1 MVAMR
6 RFHMAVNPAVTHY
19 IVDARPFTASSSS
32 TATTNVTRIYGLEL
46 EARREMAKWEGPAIG
61 IDLGTASSR
70 VGVWRNGRV
79 EIIPNDEGNRTT
91 PSYVAFT
98 GTGEWLVGD
107 AAKKQVAANPTNTVF
122 GTKRLLGR
130 RFSDPSVQSDIALW
144 PFKVVAGGADN
155 DKPMIMVSHNGEEKQ
170 FSAEEI
176 ASMVLATMKGIAEAH
191 LGCTVRN
198 AVITVPAHF
207 NDSQRQA
214 TKDAAAIAGL
224 SVLRLLN
231 EPTAAAIA
239 YALDDDK
246 EEASS
251 TGGEEKNVLVFDLGG
266 GTCDVSLLAIKEGR
280 VFDFEVKA
288 TAGDSHLGGEDLD
301 NRMVN
306 HFVQELK
313 RRHGDNKDISG
324 DTRALRRLRIACE
337 HAKHALSSAAQT
349 SIEIDLLHE
358 GMDLYTTVTRARFNK
373 LSTDLFARCTEL
385 VEKCLRDAKM
395 GKSSVHDVVLVG
407 GSTHVPKVQEL
418 LQDSFNGKELCRR
431 SIINPDVESV
441 AYGVTVQAASL
452 SGREYNDKV
461 QVQVHDVTPLSLSLG
476 TDASASGMMT
486 SSLLIP
492 RNTGIPAKEEQVFTT
507 CSNYQPRIPFQ
518 VYEEGSSNLLGKFEL
533 SGIPLARRGVPR
545 IAVRFEVDA
554 DGILSV
560 SAVDKTAAAGQQS
573 TTVTVAA
580 DKGRLSE
587 GEIGMMARDV
597 EEYKEQKKTTDA
609 RNALEEY
616 AESIRIVAASKLMM
630 SAGDKKRVE
639 DAVEGAFS
647 WLDSNQLA
655 EAGEIR
661 GKMEELMGICD
672 HILAHLAGAAGMD
685 DKAGGGGSS

>member
-1 MVAMR
+1 
-6 RFHMAVNPAVTHY
+6 
-19 IVDARPFTASSSS
+19 
-32 TATTNVTRIYGLEL
+32 
-46 EARREMAKWEGPAIG
+46 MAKWEGPAIG

-91 PSYVAFT
+91 PSYVAFA

-122 GTKRLLGR
+122 GTKRLIGR

-144 PFKVVAGGADN
+144 PFNVAGGADH

-191 LGCTVRN
+191 LGCAVRN

-231 EPTAAAIA
+231 EPTATAIA

-251 TGGEEKNVLVFDLGG
+251 TGGEEKN
-266 GTCDVSLLAIKEGR
+266 E

-324 DTRALRRLRIACE
+324 DTRVLRRLRIACE

-395 GKSSVHDVVLVG
+395 GKSSVHDIVLVG

-418 LQDSFNGKELCRR
+418 LQDLFNGKELCRR

-441 AYGVTVQAASL
+441 AYGATVQAASL
-452 SGREYNDKV
+452 SGREYNDKVQV

-486 SSLLIP
+486 SLLLIP

-597 EEYKEQKKTTDA
+597 EEYKEQKKKTDA

-630 SAGDKKRVE
+630 SAGEKKRVE

-661 GKMEELMGICD
+661 DKMEELKSIYD
-672 HILAHLAGAAGMD
+672 PILAHLAGDAGM
-685 DKAGGGGSS
+685 DKAGGGGS